1 MVDRSSP
8 RRLLVEGADDERVIP
23 ELMEANGV
31 IWGEKKED
39 AVVKIESYD
48 GIENLLAKGAIETEL
63 KASGLKMLGVMVDA
77 NGDAAE
83 IWSRVRNRCLTS
95 FPELPK
101 TLPEKGLIAQVENG
115 KRLGVW
121 VMPDNRSHGMI
132 ETFLTYLV
140 PKKDDPVLRW
150 AEKACAE
157 ASKSHRAPYK
167 DVHADKAKI
176 HTWLA
181 WQDPPGRQLHD
192 AVKHRILQPKSAHA
206 APFVKWFR
214 SLYEI

>member
-77 NGDAAE
+77 NGDADKT
-83 IWSRVRNRCLTS
+83 WSRVRDRCLPS
-95 FPELPK
+95 FPKLRK
-101 TLPEKGLIAQVENG
+101 TLPEEGLIAQGENE

-121 VMPDNRSHGMI
+121 VMPNNRSRGMM

-140 PKKDDPVLRW
+140 PNENDPVLAW
-150 AEKACAE
+150 TEQAGVTAKE
-157 ASKSHRAPYK
+157 SHGAPYK